1 MSETVGQVR
10 VAPIGSV
17 DAIVGSLAPDAYY
30 QSPGGRTFLIGASML
45 GGIARGATVL
55 DVSCGI
61 GQAAVDLA
69 EAFGCKVTAFDNFP
83 PYLAFGRQLAVGRN
97 VSKLVSFLELD
108 GESVRDAFDAGGF
121 DVVLG
126 MGGGLGDV
134 LQGGIAAGLEAAIR
148 WLKPGGL
155 LICGDLIT
163 PARVSPLMEIVF
175 GGSLIDERSY
185 LANVTEAGFAPIF
198 VSRAT
203 SADWEVMKGT
213 IASLRSRNL
222 VVGTEDEQR
231 RLRLTEAAQDHP
243 EIAYLNVL
251 ARKRVKSEG

>member
-1 MSETVGQVR
+1 MTAEVK

-17 DAIVGSLAPDAYY
+17 DAIVASLAPEAYY
-30 QSPGGRTFLIGASML
+30 QTPGGRTFLVAASML
-45 GGIARGATVL
+45 GGIARGASVL

-83 PYLAFGRQLAVGRN
+83 PYLAFGRQLAVSRN
-97 VSKLVSFLELD
+97 VNKLVSFMELD
-108 GESVRDAFDAGGF
+108 GDGVRDAFEPASF

-134 LQGGIAAGLEAAIR
+134 LSGGIAAGLEAARR

-163 PARVSPLMEIVF
+163 PASVSPLMEIVF
-175 GGSLIDERSY
+175 EGSLIDERAY
-185 LANVTEAGFAPIF
+185 LANVDSAGFEPIF
-198 VSRAT
+198 VCRAT
-203 SADWEVMKGT
+203 SADWAVMKRT
-213 IASLRSRNL
+213 IASLRERNL
-222 VVGTEDEQR
+222 VVGTDDEQR

-251 ARKRVKSEG
+251 ARKEG

>member
-1 MSETVGQVR
+1 MTETTTGVK

-17 DAIVGSLAPDAYY
+17 DAITGSLAPEAYY

-45 GGIARGATVL
+45 GGIARGATAL

-83 PYLAFGRQLAVGRN
+83 PYLAFGRQLAVNRK
-97 VSKLVSFLELD
+97 VSKLVSFMELD
-108 GESVRDAFDAGGF
+108 GEAVRSAFEASSF

-134 LQGGIAAGLEAAIR
+134 LSGGIMAGLEAAHR

-163 PARVSPLMEIVF
+163 PAVVSPLMEIVF
-175 GGSLIDERSY
+175 GGSLVDERAY
-185 LANVTEAGFAPIF
+185 LTGVREAGFAPIF

-203 SADWEVMKGT
+203 SADWEVMKET
-213 IASLRSRNL
+213 IASLRARNL
-222 VVGTEDEQR
+222 VVGTDDEQR

-251 ARKRVKSEG
+251 ARKR

>member
-1 MSETVGQVR
+1 MTDSGSQVR

-17 DAIVGSLAPDAYY
+17 DAIVGSLAPEAYY
-30 QSPGGRTFLIGASML
+30 QSPGGRTFLIAASML
-45 GGIARGATVL
+45 GGIARGASVL

-83 PYLAFGRQLAVGRN
+83 PYLAFGRQLAVNRS
-97 VSKLVSFLELD
+97 VSKLVSFMELD
-108 GESVRDAFDAGGF
+108 GEGIRDQFEAASF

-134 LQGGIAAGLEAAIR
+134 FSNGISAGLRAAHR

-155 LICGDLIT
+155 LICGDLIS

-175 GGSLIDERSY
+175 EQSLTDERSY
-185 LANVTEAGFAPIF
+185 LGEVTGAGFEPIF

-203 SADWEVMKGT
+203 SADWGVMRAT
-213 IASLRSRNL
+213 IAGLRQRNL
-222 VVGTEDEQR
+222 VVGTDDEQR

-251 ARKRVKSEG
+251 ARKSVESSR

>member
-1 MSETVGQVR
+1 MTDTTAGVK

-17 DAIVGSLAPDAYY
+17 DAIGGTLAPEAYY

-45 GGIARGATVL
+45 GGIARGASVL

-83 PYLAFGRQLAVGRN
+83 PYLAFGRQLAVNRK
-97 VSKLVSFLELD
+97 VSKLVSFMELD
-108 GESVRDAFDAGGF
+108 GEGIRTAFEPASF

-134 LQGGIAAGLEAAIR
+134 LSGGIAAGLEAAHR

-163 PARVSPLMEIVF
+163 PATVSPLMEIVF
-175 GGSLIDERSY
+175 GGSLVDERAY
-185 LANVTEAGFAPIF
+185 LAEVREAGLEPIF
-198 VSRAT
+198 VSRST
-203 SADWEVMKGT
+203 SADWEVMKDT

-222 VVGTEDEQR
+222 VVGTDDEQR

-243 EIAYLNVL
+243 EIAFLNVL
-251 ARKRVKSEG
+251 ARKR

>member
-1 MSETVGQVR
+1 MTEKGAQVR

-17 DAIVGSLAPDAYY
+17 DAIVGSLAPEAYY
-30 QSPGGRTFLIGASML
+30 QSPGGRTFLLAASML
-45 GGIARGATVL
+45 GGVARGASVL

-83 PYLAFGRQLAVGRN
+83 PYLAFGRQLAVARG

-108 GESVRDAFDAGGF
+108 GDGIHDQFDAASF

-134 LQGGIAAGLEAAIR
+134 FSGGIGAGLRAAHH

-155 LICGDLIT
+155 LICGDLIS
-163 PARVSPLMEIVF
+163 PAVVSPLMEIVF
-175 GGSLIDERSY
+175 EQSLIDERTY
-185 LANVTEAGFAPIF
+185 LSEVAGAGFAPVF

-203 SADWEVMKGT
+203 SADWDVMRRT
-213 IASLRSRNL
+213 IAGLRERNL
-222 VVGTEDEQR
+222 VVGTDDEQR

-251 ARKRVKSEG
+251 ARKASTGG

>member
-1 MSETVGQVR
+1 MTTGVK

-17 DAIVGSLAPDAYY
+17 DAIVGTLAPDAYY
-30 QSPGGRTFLIGASML
+30 QTPGGRTFLIAASML
-45 GGIARGATVL
+45 GGIARGASVL

-83 PYLAFGRQLAVGRN
+83 PYLAFGRQLAVNRG
-97 VSKLVSFLELD
+97 VSKLVSFMELD
-108 GESVRDAFDAGGF
+108 GDGVSNAFEPASF

-134 LQGGIAAGLEAAIR
+134 LAGGIQAGLGAAHQ

-163 PARVSPLMEIVF
+163 PASISPLMEIVF
-175 GGSLIDERSY
+175 EGSLIDERAY
-185 LANVTEAGFAPIF
+185 LGAVDSAGFATVF

-203 SADWEVMKGT
+203 SADWAVMKET
-213 IASLRSRNL
+213 IANLRVRNL
-222 VVGTEDEQR
+222 VVGTDDEQR

-251 ARKRVKSEG
+251 ARKR

>member
-1 MSETVGQVR
+1 MNESASPVK

-17 DAIVGSLAPDAYY
+17 DAIVQSLAPEAYY
-30 QSPGGRTFLIGASML
+30 QSPGGRTFLIAASML
-45 GGIARGATVL
+45 GGVARGASVL

-83 PYLAFGRQLAVGRN
+83 PYLAFGRQLAINRKVN
-97 VSKLVSFLELD
+97 KHVSFMELD
-108 GESVRDAFDAGGF
+108 GEGIRNTFEPNSFDL
-121 DVVLG
+121 VLG

-134 LQGGIAAGLEAAIR
+134 FKDGIAAGLEAAYR

-155 LICGDLIT
+155 LICGDLIS
-163 PARVSPLMEIVF
+163 PAAVSPLMEIVF
-175 GGSLIDERSY
+175 QSSLNDERSY
-185 LANVTEAGFAPIF
+185 MDTLNAAGFDPIF
-198 VSRAT
+198 VSRST
-203 SADWEVMKGT
+203 SADWDVMRST
-213 IASLRSRNL
+213 IGRLRERNL
-222 VVGTEDEQR
+222 VVGTDDEQL

-251 ARKRVKSEG
+251 ARKK

>member
-1 MSETVGQVR
+1 MANSGSAVR

-17 DAIVGSLAPDAYY
+17 DAVIESLAPESYF
-30 QSPGGRTFLIGASML
+30 QSPGGRTFLIAASML
-45 GGIARGATVL
+45 GGIARGASVL
-55 DVSCGI
+55 DASCGI

-83 PYLAFGRQLAVGRN
+83 PYLAFGRQLAVGRA
-97 VSKLVSFLELD
+97 VSKLVSFMELD
-108 GESVRDAFDAGGF
+108 GDGIRDQFDAASF

-134 LQGGIAAGLEAAIR
+134 LSGGIAAGLAAAYR

-155 LICGDLIT
+155 LICGDLIS
-163 PARVSPLMEIVF
+163 PATVSPLMEIVF
-175 GGSLIDERSY
+175 EQSLVDERAYMQAVS
-185 LANVTEAGFAPIF
+185 EAGFSAIF

-203 SADWEVMKGT
+203 SADWDAMRAT
-213 IASLRSRNL
+213 IARLRERKL
-222 VVGTEDEQR
+222 VVGTDDEQR

-251 ARKRVKSEG
+251 ARKV

>member
-1 MSETVGQVR
+1 MANSGSAVR

-17 DAIVGSLAPDAYY
+17 DAVIESLAPESYF
-30 QSPGGRTFLIGASML
+30 QSPGGRTFLIAASML
-45 GGIARGATVL
+45 GGIARGASVL

-83 PYLAFGRQLAVGRN
+83 PYLAFGRQLAVGRS
-97 VSKLVSFLELD
+97 VSKLVSFMELD
-108 GESVRDAFDAGGF
+108 GEGVRDQFDAASF

-134 LQGGIAAGLEAAIR
+134 LSGGIAAGLRAAHR
-148 WLKPGGL
+148 WVKPGGL
-155 LICGDLIT
+155 LICGDLIS
-163 PARVSPLMEIVF
+163 PAAVSPLMEIVF
-175 GGSLIDERSY
+175 EQSLVAERVY
-185 LANVTEAGFAPIF
+185 LEAVSEAGFTPIF

-203 SADWEVMKGT
+203 SADWDAMRAT
-213 IASLRSRNL
+213 IARLRERNL
-222 VVGTEDEQR
+222 VVGTDDEQR

-251 ARKRVKSEG
+251 ARKV

>member
-1 MSETVGQVR
+1 MGNSGSAVR

-17 DAIVGSLAPDAYY
+17 DAVIESLAPESYF
-30 QSPGGRTFLIGASML
+30 QSPGGRTFLIAASML
-45 GGIARGATVL
+45 GGIARGASVL

-83 PYLAFGRQLAVGRN
+83 PYLAFGRQLAVSRSVN
-97 VSKLVSFLELD
+97 KLVSFTELD
-108 GESVRDAFDAGGF
+108 GDGVRDQFEAASF

-134 LQGGIAAGLEAAIR
+134 LSGGIAAGLGAANR

-155 LICGDLIT
+155 LICGDLIS
-163 PARVSPLMEIVF
+163 PSAVSPLMEIVF
-175 GGSLIDERSY
+175 EQSLVDERAYMQS
-185 LANVTEAGFAPIF
+185 VSGAGFSPIF

-203 SADWEVMKGT
+203 SADWDVMRAT
-213 IASLRSRNL
+213 IARLRERNL
-222 VVGTEDEQR
+222 VVGTDDEQR

-251 ARKRVKSEG
+251 ARKS

>member
-1 MSETVGQVR
+1 MTDSGSQVR

-17 DAIVGSLAPDAYY
+17 DAIVGSLAPEAYY
-30 QSPGGRTFLIGASML
+30 QSPGGRTFLIAASML
-45 GGIARGATVL
+45 GGIARGASVL

-83 PYLAFGRQLAVGRN
+83 PYLAFGRQLAVNRS
-97 VSKLVSFLELD
+97 VSKLVSFMELD
-108 GESVRDAFDAGGF
+108 GEGIRDQFEAASF

-134 LQGGIAAGLEAAIR
+134 FSNGISAGLRAAHR

-155 LICGDLIT
+155 LICGDLIS

-175 GGSLIDERSY
+175 EQSLSNRGRFRADLRQPGNLGRLGRHARHHRGPAAAQPGGRHRRR
-185 LANVTEAGFAPIF
+185 AAPIALDR
-198 VSRAT
+198 SRAG
-203 SADWEVMKGT
+203 S
-213 IASLRSRNL
+213 SRN
-222 VVGTEDEQR
+222 
-231 RLRLTEAAQDHP
+231 RLPERARP
-243 EIAYLNVL
+243 EISG
-251 ARKRVKSEG
+251 K

>member
-1 MSETVGQVR
+1 MTETGTPVR
-10 VAPIGSV
+10 VAPIGSL
-17 DAIVGSLAPDAYY
+17 DAIVGSLAPEAYY
-30 QSPGGRTFLIGASML
+30 QSPGGRTFLIAASML
-45 GGIARGATVL
+45 GGIARGASVL

-83 PYLAFGRQLAVGRN
+83 PYLAFGRQLAVNRN
-97 VSKLVSFLELD
+97 VSKLVSFMELD
-108 GESVRDAFDAGGF
+108 GDGVREQFEPGSF

-134 LQGGIAAGLEAAIR
+134 LSGGIAAGLAAAFR

-155 LICGDLIT
+155 LICGDLIS
-163 PARVSPLMEIVF
+163 PAHVSPLMEIVF
-175 GGSLIDERSY
+175 EQTLTDERSY
-185 LANVTEAGFAPIF
+185 LTEVRGAGFAPIF

-203 SADWEVMKGT
+203 SADWDVMRGT
-213 IASLRSRNL
+213 IGRLRERNL

-243 EIAYLNVL
+243 EIAYLNLL
-251 ARKRVKSEG
+251 ARKQKA

>member
-1 MSETVGQVR
+1 MTDSASQVR

-17 DAIVGSLAPDAYY
+17 DAIVGSLAPEAYY
-30 QSPGGRTFLIGASML
+30 QSPGGRTFLIAASML
-45 GGIARGATVL
+45 GGIARGTSVL

-83 PYLAFGRQLAVGRN
+83 PYLAFGRQLAVNRK
-97 VSKLVSFLELD
+97 VSKLVSFMELD
-108 GESVRDAFDAGGF
+108 GEGIRTAFEPGSF

-134 LQGGIAAGLEAAIR
+134 LSGGIVAGLEAGHR

-163 PARVSPLMEIVF
+163 PATVSPLMEIVF
-175 GGSLIDERSY
+175 GGSLVEERAY
-185 LANVTEAGFAPIF
+185 LTGVRESGFEPIF

-203 SADWEVMKGT
+203 SAD
-213 IASLRSRNL
+213 
-222 VVGTEDEQR
+222 
-231 RLRLTEAAQDHP
+231 
-243 EIAYLNVL
+243 
-251 ARKRVKSEG
+251 